1 MRQPHRHFSLS
12 RKLKRYTA
20 ILLAALLAGSAL
32 AGLSDIPAQLVEAMS
47 KRFGPDVPSHLAAWR
62 RHLLHRDVSEEARLA
77 NSNRFFNAIP
87 YQRDSD
93 HWKVDDYWATPVET
107 VSSQG
112 ADCEDYAIG
121 KYFSLKERGIA
132 VEKLRI
138 AYVRHLRL
146 NEAHM
151 VLVYY
156 PQPDAEPLVLD
167 NTDRELKPASQRP
180 DLVPVYSFNDDD
192 VWTEKSGS
200 RSIGSPRQIRLWSG
214 LLTRMRREY
223 GE

>member
-1 MRQPHRHFSLS
+1 MKGNVL
-12 RKLKRYTA
+12 LCITA
-20 ILLAALLAGSAL
+20 AITATAF
-32 AGLSDIPAQLVEAMS
+32 AGLADLPARLIETMS
-47 KRFGPDVPSHLAAWR
+47 ERFGPQVPTRLATWRKHLSQPEE
-62 RHLLHRDVSEEARLA
+62 SEEARLTS
-77 NSNRFFNAIP
+77 SNRFFNAIP
-87 YQRDSD
+87 YMRDID
-93 HWKVDDYWATPVET
+93 HWKVEDYWATPVET

-121 KYFSLKERGIA
+121 KYFSLKERGIP

-146 NEAHM
+146 NEPHM

-167 NTDRELKPASQRP
+167 NTDRELKPASRRP

-192 VWTEKSGS
+192 VWTERSGN

-214 LLTRMRREY
+214 LLARMRREY
-223 GE
+223 EM